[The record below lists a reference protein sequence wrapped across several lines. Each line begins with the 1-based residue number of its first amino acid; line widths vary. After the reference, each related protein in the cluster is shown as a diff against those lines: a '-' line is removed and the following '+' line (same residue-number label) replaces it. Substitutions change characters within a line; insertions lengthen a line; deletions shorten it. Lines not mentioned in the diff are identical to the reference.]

1 MDTKYYIE
9 HQLMNPLSQ
18 LFALC
23 LAQMP
28 GYVGHKPGM
37 EEVAASDLLFQK
49 ALNEADKTS
58 QKQFA
63 KKFGMTIIPR
73 ASATAR
79 PASATAP
86 TVKKPAPA
94 QLQLDRFMLDS
105 MLIAATKSKK
115 SPTQTKDAKDAK
127 DATQPKDAAQP
138 PVPKPKRSK
147 KKTVEAAA
155 LANES

>member
-1 MDTKYYIE
+1 VKQKGLLLDTKYYIE

-28 GYVGHKPGM
+28 GYAGHKPGM

-73 ASATAR
+73 ASAAR
-79 PASATAP
+79 PSTAVS

-115 SPTQTKDAKDAK
+115 SPTQAKEA
-127 DATQPKDAAQP
+127 AQPKDAAQP
-138 PVPKPKRSK
+138 PAPKPKRSRK
-147 KKTVEAAA
+147 KATAADA
-155 LANES
+155 PANES